1 MLIGTFNIEL
11 YVKSLEQRK
20 EIFKYNDLEGQKR
33 FKELTSKNILS
44 KCFDNEKDILKAS
57 SKWLKELKN
66 ILHRSFKKVRVCKK
80 ENTKSIVVEKVKIK
94 QRVVNQLET
103 LTNNIQNVYIGTR
116 SDLIKKNMC
125 YKTNWKKLNAK
136 LQK

>member
-44 KCFDNEKDILKAS
+44 KCFDNEKDIVKAS

-80 ENTKSIVVEKVKIK
+80 
-94 QRVVNQLET
+94 
-103 LTNNIQNVYIGTR
+103 
-116 SDLIKKNMC
+116 
-125 YKTNWKKLNAK
+125 KLRRA
-136 LQK
+136 